1 MVMKKLTV
9 SKAVMLC
16 ACAFVYFCANAH
28 GALFKRVPPFKGQIV
43 EGFED
48 PADRTALT
56 NLADGLASFT
66 APEGT
71 LLTVQ
76 DGDFSNFWD
85 QHAFE
90 GQYFLGASAG
100 RADPATIDIT
110 FDYPVRAFGGSFG
123 HRVHPLFDT
132 TQEVEFVFYD
142 ANDKVIGRDKFGV
155 GPLPGAVN
163 AHWQFSRG
171 VKRITFTAV
180 APIAD
185 ALTVRLDPVTYQR
198 FLRDTMRKN
207 RGGFKKRQAFAG

>member
-1 MVMKKLTV
+1 MRNTFP
-9 SKAVMLC
+9 KAVVFC
-16 ACAFVYFCANAH
+16 ACAYLCFCANTHA
-28 GALFKRVPPFKGQIV
+28 ALFKRVPPFKGQIV

-48 PADRTALT
+48 PADGTALT

-100 RADPATIDIT
+100 RADPATIEIT

-123 HRVHPLFDT
+123 HRVHPLLDT
-132 TQEVEFVFYD
+132 TQEGEFVFYD
-142 ANDKVIGRDKFGV
+142 ANNKVLGRDKIVV
-155 GPLPGAVN
+155 GSLPGPETV
-163 AHWQFSRG
+163 HWQFNRG

-185 ALTVRLDPVTYQR
+185 ALTVRLDPVSYQR
-198 FLRDTMRKN
+198 FLRDTRKN
-207 RGGFKKRQAFAG
+207 KGGSKNRKSFAG